1 MVSWCDVGSV
11 GVMRG
16 QCVGVVGVSVC
27 SVGGGDQ
34 CVLSWCVGVCWC
46 GWGSLCSGD
55 NQSVISW
62 CGQGGV
68 WSVGVMGQLVWWW
81 VIVSTVGEVVGDS
94 VMEGGQLSL
103 IHI

>member
-1 MVSWCDVGSV
+1 M
-11 GVMRG
+11 
-16 QCVGVVGVSVC
+16 C

-94 VMEGGQLSL
+94 VMEGGQCVDSWCSLGVRVLS
-103 IHI
+103 